1 MLLFL
6 KLEFIK
12 EAYSKDLCHDNS
24 RSFYTLT
31 NTIFILLTDFAWTT
45 PKNYDDH
52 RYHPNIGSIA
62 PSPPPVS
69 FQKTLVRIGI
79 NSVQSRARVSKGFV
93 LLLFLLLLCYYY
105 VIIIIITI
113 TITITI
119 VFNN

>member
-52 RYHPNIGSIA
+52 WYHPNIGSIA
-62 PSPPPVS
+62 PPPPPVS
-69 FQKTLVRIGI
+69 FQKTLVRIDI
-79 NSVQSRARVSKGFV
+79 NLVQSRARVSKRFV
-93 LLLFLLLLCYYY
+93 LLLLLLLLLLLFLLLLCYYY
-105 VIIIIITI
+105 YQ
-113 TITITI
+113 
-119 VFNN
+119 